1 MNLIMINDGLPYCF
15 RSMNFSWEKPIPP
28 TETEPDDDE
37 IEDDMEVLAGGVL
50 NNTLTNRPA
59 DMRSRRELR
68 FQ

>member
-1 MNLIMINDGLPYCF
+1 
-15 RSMNFSWEKPIPP
+15 MNFSWEKPIPP

-59 DMRSRRELR
+59 NMRGRRELR

>member
-1 MNLIMINDGLPYCF
+1 MYLIMINDGLSYCF

-37 IEDDMEVLAGGVL
+37 IEDDMEVLAEGVL
-50 NNTLTNRPA
+50 NNTLTNRPT
-59 DMRSRRELR
+59 DMRGRWELR